1 MNIYVVATSFPFH
14 SLHAIG
20 IIQSKFKRT
29 DRKGIDNL
37 SFCNL
42 YFSILYIY
50 ILLRWFSLR
59 WKIQCWIIRCRVFH
73 NWIIAIAV
81 IQLWGRI
88 NCIFH
93 FSKLSLFVPY
103 SVAGNISCPLQF
115 AYNRCNSVYL
125 LFVDIS

>member
-59 WKIQCWIIRCRVFH
+59 WKIQCWIFQRRVFH
-73 NWIIAIAV
+73 DWIIGIV
-81 IQLWGRI
+81 DIQFWRRI

-93 FSKLSLFVPY
+93 FPKQSLFIAY
-103 SVAGNISCPLQF
+103 SVAGNISCLLQF
-115 AYNRCNSVYL
+115 VYTVVIASKPSL
-125 LFVDIS
+125 LI